1 MKKRKYSFRK
11 YTVPE
16 YIQKSLELL
25 KPPEELTVS
34 EWAGKYRMLD
44 ERSSSMPGKWKNEMT
59 PYLVGIMNEFNN
71 CQTEK
76 IVFCKC
82 TQLGGT
88 EALNNMICF
97 SVAQDPAP
105 MMIVYPTSELAD
117 SVVEQRIKPM
127 LKASKETKKHFNSRN
142 SSKKELQ
149 FDNMYISIVGSNSPS
164 ELASR
169 PIRYLFLDEVDKYP
183 NESKKEADP
192 ISLAVERTKTFNNRK
207 IYMCSTPTTRTGHIW
222 EEKEK
227 ADIEKH
233 YFVPC
238 PHCGE
243 FIELK
248 FSQIR
253 WPDDNEKLSAAD
265 KAEFAQYI
273 CQECGSTINDS
284 DKMEMLQKGEWRT
297 VKENTKFTKT
307 VAFWINTLY
316 SPFTRFSQIAKAY
329 LIAKDDTE
337 ALHNFT
343 NSWLAEPWEDTKL
356 KTNAETVMERQ
367 TDLPEY
373 VVPEWT
379 RLLTAGVDVQ
389 ETSLYYIIRA
399 WGEYLTSQLVTR
411 GQVTSFKDIE
421 RVMNLE
427 YMKPDGT
434 VKLVDLCLID
444 SGDQTD
450 EVYDFAAMNSEWCL
464 PSKGTSTMLSFY
476 KLSSVN
482 KTSSKAYGMTL
493 ALVDGGKYK
502 DMIAGRMKRE
512 NGTGSWMVFD
522 GIDLEYCTQVTAE
535 HKITEKGGG
544 GKLRTRWVQKTSHA
558 DNHYLDCEVYGMAAA
573 DILGVRSLFLQDNN
587 PAPVARDPVVN
598 SPPQRQE
605 ENQWIKQEDS
615 WI

>member
-1 MKKRKYSFRK
+1 MRRKYSFRR

-16 YIQKSLELL
+16 YIKKSLELL

-34 EWAGKYRMLD
+34 QWAEKYRVLD
-44 ERSSSMPGKWKNEMT
+44 ERSSSMPGRWKNEMT
-59 PYLVGIMNEFNN
+59 PYLVGIMDEFNSW
-71 CQTEK
+71 QTEK
-76 IVFCKC
+76 IIFCKP
-82 TQLGGT
+82 TQVGGT

-105 MMIVYPTSELAD
+105 MMIVYPTGELAD

-127 LKASKETKKHFNSRN
+127 LKASKETKKHFNSKN

-207 IYMCSTPTTRTGHIW
+207 IYMCSTPTTKTGHIW

-238 PHCGE
+238 PHCGK

-253 WPDDNEKLSAAD
+253 WPDDNEKLSIAD
-265 KAEFAQYI
+265 KAEFAQYV
-273 CQECGSTINDS
+273 CQECGNVINDA
-284 DKMEMLQKGEWRT
+284 DKIEMMQKGEWQT
-297 VKENTKFTKT
+297 VKENTKFAKT
-307 VAFWINTLY
+307 VAFWLNTLY

-367 TDLPEY
+367 TDLPEF

-389 ETSLYYIIRA
+389 ENSLYYIIRA
-399 WGEYLTSQLVTR
+399 WGEFWTSQLVTR
-411 GQVTSFKDIE
+411 GQVISFNDIE
-421 RVMNLE
+421 RIMNLE

-450 EVYDFAAMNSEWCL
+450 EVYDFAAINSEWCL
-464 PSKGTSTMLSFY
+464 PSKGTSSMVNYF

-493 ALVDGGKYK
+493 ALIDGGKYK
-502 DMIAGRMKRE
+502 DMIASRMKRE

-522 GIDLEYCTQVTAE
+522 GIDLEYCMQVTAE

-573 DILGVRSLFLQDNN
+573 DILGVRKLFLQESK
-587 PAPVARDPVVN
+587 PVPVARDPVVN

-605 ENQWIKQEDS
+605 EEQWIQQDNS
-615 WI
+615 WL